1 MSYDVYD
8 KVHITIWSSSAPALL
23 GAREVREVRRGA
35 RVAALGRALE
45 ELRGLGLVYV
55 CSGAASPRPRVR
67 ARTTRFLPP
76 TFFESRHKNH
86 PPFLTN

>member
-45 ELRGLGLVYV
+45 EPGGGVLVDGRAGPAREGRGEVV
-55 CSGAASPRPRVR
+55 ERVR
-67 ARTTRFLPP
+67 VVAARG
-76 TFFESRHKNH
+76 EA
-86 PPFLTN
+86 